1 MAKRKNKDEGLLG
14 LLIYT
19 TIFIIFVAL
28 ISAPIV
34 FILLACFYGYGF
46 LKQRNQLNG
55 DYSDFWL
62 NSEEK
67 QQYKDNMKQFNHAHS
82 QISQA
87 HQVAKTNQI
96 GINKDGSYSKRS
108 KLGKQICQLLDTYQ
122 PIVDESKQVLD
133 LLTHQPYQNWLSFQT
148 KSIKKSSSIRALFI
162 WLLAFIG
169 VCLYNQLH
177 PFGTFLDYITLQ
189 SENHILFAIA
199 GLASIIGFFLNYAI
213 QRQSLSDN
221 FTPQPPLVDS
231 DNIDTY

>member
-1 MAKRKNKDEGLLG
+1 MAKRKNKDDGLLG
-14 LLIYT
+14 FLIYA

-34 FILLACFYGYGF
+34 FILMACFYGYSF
-46 LKQRNQLNG
+46 SKQRNQLNG

-67 QQYKDNMKQFNHAHS
+67 QQFKHSTKQFNHAQS

-122 PIVDESKQVLD
+122 PIEDESKQVLGS
-133 LLTHQPYQNWLSFQT
+133 LAHQPYQNWLSFQT
-148 KSIKKSSSIRALFI
+148 KAIKKSSSIRALFI
-162 WLLAFIG
+162 WILAFVG
-169 VCLYNQLH
+169 VCLYNQVH
-177 PFGTFLDYITLQ
+177 PFDTFLDYITLQ
-189 SENHILFAIA
+189 SENHMLFAIA

-221 FTPQPPLVDS
+221 LTPQPPLVDS
-231 DNIDTY
+231 NNIDSY